1 MPIVHIDRKTI
12 SAITTPDLYWDETL
26 KGFGYRVHAEK
37 TGKLRCT
44 YIIQWR
50 IKGSTKQR
58 KHTIGDAAKISA
70 GAAREEAR
78 RMFAEITLGRDPEGK
93 TADTTPKVTFLTAIN
108 TYLEMVQGEVRPKT
122 FRIKRGYLIGAAYF
136 GPLHKVALNDV
147 AKQAVAQCLAA
158 IRQRTSDV
166 TAGRARAHL
175 SAAFVRLMQEGIAES
190 NPVIG
195 TKPQDEKPERSR
207 VLTNDELLE
216 VWRACQ
222 DDDFG
227 RIVRLLIL
235 TGCRRGEIGGLRW
248 SEIHDDAIHL
258 PAERCKNGR
267 AHIVPLTPLAMQII
281 ESIPHRADRDFLFG
295 ERSVDG
301 FDTWQAKTAFKDG
314 ISEPWVIHDLRRTC
328 ATGLANLGFQ
338 PHVIECVLNHT
349 AHRAGVGGVYNKSPY
364 AREVKTALLTWSDHI
379 ASIISGEERKVVP
392 LRVS

>member
-1 MPIVHIDRKTI
+1 LR
-12 SAITTPDLYWDETL
+12 SAID
-26 KGFGYRVHAEK
+26 
-37 TGKLRCT
+37 T
-44 YIIQWR
+44 YIGMKEREVEEGNYRASSLR
-50 IKGSTKQR
+50 ITKLYL
-58 KHTIGDAAKISA
+58 TSA
-70 GAAREEAR
+70 
-78 RMFAEITLGRDPEGK
+78 
-93 TADTTPKVTFLTAIN
+93 
-108 TYLEMVQGEVRPKT
+108 Q
-122 FRIKRGYLIGAAYF
+122 YF
-136 GPLHKVALNDV
+136 GPLHRTALNEITR
-147 AKQAVAQCLAA
+147 AHVAQRLQA
-158 IRQRTSDV
+158 IRQESSDV
-166 TAGRARAHL
+166 TAGRARAQL
-175 SAAFVRLMQEGIAES
+175 AAFFTRAMQEGLAEA

-195 TKPQDEKPERSR
+195 TKGQSERPQRDR
-207 VLTNDELLE
+207 VLSDDELAK
-216 VWRACQ
+216 VWRACH

>member
-207 VLTNDELLE
+207 VLTNDELGK

-227 RIVRLLIL
+227 RIVKLLIL
-235 TGCRRGEIGGLRW
+235 TGARRSEIGGLRW
-248 SEIHDDAIHL
+248 SEIHDDAIHV

-267 AHIVPLTPLAMQII
+267 AHVLPLSETAQRIIATVPQLVGREL
-281 ESIPHRADRDFLFG
+281 LFG
-295 ERSVDG
+295 ERSSIG
-301 FDTWQAKTAFKDG
+301 FRSWEQKASLRDG
-314 ISEPWVIHDLRRTC
+314 ISEAWTLHDIRRSV
-328 ATGLANLGFQ
+328 ATHMADDLGIQ
-338 PHVIECVLNHT
+338 PHIIEAVLNHT
-349 AHRAGVGGVYNKSPY
+349 AHRAGVGGVYNKSAY
-364 AREVKTALLTWSDHI
+364 AREVRSALMTWADHI
-379 ASIISGEERKVVP
+379 RGLLDGERKVVP
-392 LRVS
+392 LRAS